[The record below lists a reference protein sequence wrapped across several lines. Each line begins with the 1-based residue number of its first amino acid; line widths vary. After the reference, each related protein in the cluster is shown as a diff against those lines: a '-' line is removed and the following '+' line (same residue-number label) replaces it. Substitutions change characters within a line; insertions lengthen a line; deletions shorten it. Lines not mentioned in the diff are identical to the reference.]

1 MKKFTLLTVM
11 FCSLSLIAC
20 KEENKT
26 VYDYLN
32 DEPLLRSTLAD
43 CKSGKLSKYDDVCNV
58 VKHAYALLDPYKEGI
73 LTEAH
78 LKELGKK

>member
-32 DEPLLRSTLAD
+32 DEASLKSKLVD
-43 CKSGKLSKYDDVCNV
+43 CTSGKLDDPHTCHV
-58 VKHAYALLDPYKEGI
+58 VKKANSLLDPYKHGI
-73 LTEAH
+73 LSEGQ
-78 LKELGKK
+78 LKKLGKK